1 MKKVIIKIFPFLFL
15 AILIS
20 SYSGIT
26 NAGINEV
33 KPDYIYGKVVYSDN
47 NIPVNSGFV
56 KVYITDEFNNEVK
69 ILCIEKIGGNGVFRI
84 QKEFVLN
91 SDHPKIM
98 AYANDYDNA
107 NSIFKTFTSDIKS
120 VLKKSGDYD
129 MIISVERN
137 LRLK

>member
-15 AILIS
+15 AILFS
-20 SYSGIT
+20 SYSEIT
-26 NAGINEV
+26 NAGVTEV

-47 NIPVNSGFV
+47 NNPVNTGFV
-56 KVYITDEFNNEVK
+56 KIYLTDEFNNEIK

-84 QKEFVLN
+84 PKEYVLN

-107 NSIFKTFTSDIKS
+107 NPLFKTFTSDISS
-120 VLKKSGDYD
+120 VMKKSGDYD
-129 MIISVERN
+129 MIISVDRN
-137 LRLK
+137 MKLK